1 LPDKDEAAWKK
12 VEHDT
17 WKVFDDSSIRHFSFN
32 ADLQKEAFG
41 GDHQSSSKNS
51 DAMTDAEVAT
61 FLSSG
66 GSTYG
71 KSAYML
77 IYERKS
83 KNNLKEVELN
93 E

>member
-1 LPDKDEAAWKK
+1 MPDKDEAAWKK
-12 VEHDT
+12 VEQDT
-17 WKVFDDSSIRHFSFN
+17 WKLFDDSSIRHFSFN

-41 GDHQSSSKNS
+41 GDHESSGKNS
-51 DAMTDAEVAT
+51 DAMTDAELSA
-61 FLSSG
+61 FLGSG

-71 KSAYML
+71 KSAYIL

-83 KNNLKEVELN
+83 KKNLKEVELN